1 MENLAG
7 SKVWVIEFSDRNVF
21 DENGIF
27 STRDKALAYL
37 DDTFERLKDTWK
49 NRTLIDKDNFN
60 DEPSWYVWSFDCLYA
75 YEGQAEVH
83 LYCTE
88 IL

>member
-7 SKVWVIEFSDRNVF
+7 SKVWIIKYSDYGMSDGDSV
-21 DENGIF
+21 F
-27 STRDKALAYL
+27 STKEKALAHL
-37 DDTFERLKDTWK
+37 DAEFERLKDIWK
-49 NRTLIDKDNFN
+49 NRVLIDKDILD
-60 DEPSWYVWSFDCLYA
+60 DEPSWYIWSFECLCPYKDLI
-75 YEGQAEVH
+75 EVQ